1 MAFNIFE
8 RWPWTSFQNL
18 NLDWLMKAVKE
29 AVTKADE
36 AATSVGQFDARITQ
50 NTNAIEQLGIDLE
63 TISSPIRVIVSTEL
77 EARYRGQLVTG
88 TQLLTMMQTHGDLPY
103 VEYNGEI
110 YMLDSASTAG
120 DLRFSMAHTTLLGDV
135 TLRHIAIPTQS
146 SNVAYSVTNVGGG
159 GSSGNVF
166 AVTVREQGGEYVAD
180 HTYAEIYSQMQDGRI
195 PVLLVGLGSNPT
207 TYQICGMGATGTYTI
222 NGQSVACI
230 RFSDP
235 TWLTSNTY
243 NVGVWIIDA
252 NNSVDHIASLKQI
265 AALQNV
271 IDLVNDGVSTNAL
284 LKTAQTLTAAEQA
297 QVKQNLNITDG
308 SGMFVIPVTSSTS
321 GGVTT
326 YSTTATFAEIMAHMP
341 NLVVRYG
348 SLYYTLSYTASSNP
362 DTWYRFA
369 FSAQEP
375 NNGELDTEWLFV
387 ECSNNTVTITA
398 ASLDIEGLPDT
409 TSASAGDILK
419 LDANKNAVWGNGNK
433 PRVVIA
439 SDSPAI
445 PPLSPNTLYVF
456 TGDAAAL
463 SITLTAPANNN
474 VENEYHF
481 IFNSGSTPTTLTI
494 PNTIRQPD
502 GFTVEANHVYE
513 VSILENNMTAQ
524 GWTVTP

>member
-1 MAFNIFE
+1 MAYNIFE
-8 RWPWTSFQNL
+8 RWPWTSFRNL
-18 NLDWLMKAVKE
+18 NLDWLMKAVQE
-29 AVTKADE
+29 ADTKADQ
-36 AATSVGQFDARITQ
+36 AASSVGQFDARITA
-50 NTNAIEQLGIDLE
+50 NTEAIEQLSDVVE
-63 TISSPIRVIVSTEL
+63 TISSPVRVFVSAEL

-88 TQLLTMMQTHGDLPY
+88 AQLLTMMQTHGDLPY

-297 QVKQNLNITDG
+297 QVQQNIG
-308 SGMFVIPVTSSTS
+308 ISGT
-321 GGVTT
+321 GGGTEPRVPI
-326 YSTTATFAEIMAHMP
+326 S
-341 NLVVRYG
+341 
-348 SLYYTLSYTASSNP
+348 ASSP
-362 DTWYRFA
+362 T
-369 FSAQEP
+369 
-375 NNGELDTEWLFV
+375 
-387 ECSNNTVTITA
+387 
-398 ASLDIEGLPDT
+398 
-409 TSASAGDILK
+409 
-419 LDANKNAVWGNGNK
+419 
-433 PRVVIA
+433 
-439 SDSPAI
+439 I

-456 TGDAAAL
+456 TGDATALNIQLAAP
-463 SITLTAPANNN
+463 SDSNIA
-474 VENEYHF
+474 NEYHF
-481 IFNSGSTPTTLTI
+481 IFNSGVTPTTITLPSTI
-494 PNTIRQPD
+494 NRPD

-524 GWTVTP
+524 GWAVSA